1 METYQKMRNMID
13 YFDNTSEK
21 GRISYMVRRWEK
33 QVNNINKKSSKPRL
47 KMMPLIRALFIAHR
61 HYLIILEDYIKL

>member
-33 QVNNINKKSSKPRL
+33 QVNNINKKSSKPWL
-47 KMMPLIRALFIAHR
+47 KISKPGKK
-61 HYLIILEDYIKL
+61 Y